1 MVDDEGET
9 RAERNERFGIFVE
22 IPEPEPPDAV
32 EHVWRWFWEWSRKR
46 KTSDEAM
53 GWAELQAWYDL
64 TKPLAEPYELIM
76 MSDMDAAY
84 VNSTRSSRKKLKQRS
99 EDRAN
104 AFK

>member
-22 IPEPEPPDAV
+22 IPEPEPPEV
-32 EHVWRWFWEWSRKR
+32 MLHVWAWFWQWAGNR

-53 GWAELQAWYDL
+53 GWAELQAWEYATATL
-64 TKPLAEPYELIM
+64 IEPHERLM
-76 MSDMDAAY
+76 MAAMDRAY
-84 VNSTRSSRKKLKQRS
+84 VSSTRSSRKKLKQRS